1 MQYRELARTGLRVS
15 EIGLGCEGFSGKT
28 QAEAMAWI
36 NTALAS
42 VMISVY
48 TMEELQDCLDYE
60 QASAEERDY
69 AMALA
74 AMPKVS
80 WRGHCM
86 YCGHYTSCPRG
97 MDVGMV
103 TKLRKRYRKQCASIM
118 RCWNTRPGNASAAAR
133 AKRDAPS
140 AWRSANTCAQP
151 KKSFVNKKEREN
163 I

>member
-28 QAEAMAWI
+28 
-36 NTALAS
+36 
-42 VMISVY
+42 
-48 TMEELQDCLDYE
+48 

-86 YCGHYTSCPRG
+86 YCGHCIPRPLG
-97 MDVGMV
+97 MDAVMV
-103 TKLRKRYRKQCASIM
+103 TKLLNLVKAQEEIPETVREHYAVLEHKAGECIGCGACEKRCSFGMAIREHM
-118 RCWNTRPGNASAAAR
+118 RAA
-133 AKRDAPS
+133 
-140 AWRSANTCAQP
+140 
-151 KKSFVNKKEREN
+151 KEVFCE
-163 I
+163 

>member
-28 QAEAMAWI
+28 QAEATAWI

-42 VMISVY
+42 VMVSVY
-48 TMEELQDCLDYE
+48 TMEELQDCLHYE

-80 WRGHCM
+80 WLGHCM
-86 YCGHYTSCPRG
+86 YCGHCTPRPRG
-97 MDVGMV
+97 NDG
-103 TKLRKRYRKQCASIM
+103 TDRNGQQPDGWCF
-118 RCWNTRPGNASAAAR
+118 RCSCG
-133 AKRDAPS
+133 
-140 AWRSANTCAQP
+140 CC
-151 KKSFVNKKEREN
+151 
-163 I
+163 

>member
-1 MQYRELARTGLRVS
+1 MQYRELARTGLRIS

-28 QAEAMAWI
+28 QAEATAWI
-36 NTALAS
+36 HTALAS
-42 VMISVY
+42 VVVSVY
-48 TMEELQDCLDYE
+48 TMEELQDCLHYE

-69 AMALA
+69 AM
-74 AMPKVS
+74 
-80 WRGHCM
+80 
-86 YCGHYTSCPRG
+86 
-97 MDVGMV
+97 
-103 TKLRKRYRKQCASIM
+103 
-118 RCWNTRPGNASAAAR
+118 AR